1 MQDNSTAEVSSEI
14 NAYNTLIVL
23 IDRNERNGAPII
35 AIRIQ
40 STLNH
45 LRQETTAQLC
55 GSKTFLGGKLPSGD
69 VTPGV
74 FH

>member
-35 AIRIQ
+35 AIRIE
-40 STLNH
+40 SPLNL
-45 LRQETTAQLC
+45 LRQKTTAQL
-55 GSKTFLGGKLPSGD
+55 SVVQKL
-69 VTPGV
+69 
-74 FH
+74 FRW